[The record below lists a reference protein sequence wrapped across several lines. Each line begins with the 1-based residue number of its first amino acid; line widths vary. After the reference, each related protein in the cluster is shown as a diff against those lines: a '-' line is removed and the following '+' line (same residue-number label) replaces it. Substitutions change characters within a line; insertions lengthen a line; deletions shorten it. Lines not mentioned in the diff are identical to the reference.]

1 MKQQLEIK
9 LKTANK
15 SKTNNDFI
23 WTCQKVEKWKND
35 CFWKTLDGRTTND
48 PSKKVTWIHDDPK
61 SEIVTCWVR
70 RKYPSE

>member
-1 MKQQLEIK
+1 MDMSKSREMEKRLLLE
-9 LKTANK
+9 
-15 SKTNNDFI
+15 
-23 WTCQKVEKWKND
+23 
-35 CFWKTLDGRTTND
+35 TLDGRTTND